1 MPKEHTGSFYL
12 EEWLLDA
19 LSALA
24 QEQGISRSQLVENMI
39 VLFLKEECKKGK
51 NAHTNK
57 GNQV

>member
-24 QEQGISRSQLVENMI
+24 HEQGISRSQLVENMI
-39 VLFLKEECKKGK
+39 VLFLKEECRKKG
-51 NAHTNK
+51 
-57 GNQV
+57 